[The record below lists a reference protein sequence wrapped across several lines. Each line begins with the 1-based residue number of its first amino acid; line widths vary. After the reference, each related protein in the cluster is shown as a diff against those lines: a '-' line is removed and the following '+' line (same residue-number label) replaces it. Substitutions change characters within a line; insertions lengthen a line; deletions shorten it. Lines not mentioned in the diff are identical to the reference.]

1 MPNVEVIP
9 NAQMTNRG
17 RYLSDGVFGKSDFV
31 IISSFVIRILSF
43 AGDKRAG
50 VRV

>member
-17 RYLSDGVFGKSDFV
+17 QYLFDGVFGKSDFV
-31 IISSFVIRILSF
+31 IISSFGFCHS
-43 AGDKRAG
+43 RAT
-50 VRV
+50 RERE